1 MLMSG
6 MFDEELFRACSNAH
20 AVSGHEGEMRNI
32 FRKTL
37 EGIGTIRT
45 SPSGNI
51 YCEKQ
56 STPEAPRVMLEAHMD
71 EVGFLVQS
79 ITADGYLALVPVGG
93 WWNHTLPSQRVSVRV
108 RDGRKIAGMI
118 AAAPPHFLSES
129 QKKGV
134 LPTEALFADV
144 GASSAEEAE
153 AWGIYPG
160 APVTPDVPAQ
170 RLTNPHRWMGKAF
183 DNRAGFYTMLRAAG
197 RLGSEAL
204 PCSLSAVGTVQEEV
218 GTRGAKTLDPS
229 ALPDCVIV
237 LEGPPADDFPGAQ
250 AGVRQGVLGGGVQI
264 RAFDPTAI
272 MNPALVELAC
282 RTAQECGIPYQL
294 TVRRSGGTDAGSIH
308 LLGQGIPCVV
318 LGVPARYI
326 HAHNGIID
334 ESDVEAVENLAVE
347 LVRRLDAATVASLT
361 DYEARDRAL
370 NLLLS

>member
-1 MLMSG
+1 MLVSG
-6 MFDEELFRACSNAH
+6 MFDEELFKACSNAH

-32 FRKTL
+32 FRKIL
-37 EGIGTIRT
+37 GEDGVIRT
-45 SPSGNI
+45 APSGNI
-51 YCEKQ
+51 SCEKAAR
-56 STPEAPRVMLEAHMD
+56 TGVPRVMLAAHMD

-79 ITADGYLALVPVGG
+79 ITSAGHLALVPVGG
-93 WWNHTLPSQRVSVRV
+93 WWNHTLPSQRVTVRA
-108 RDGRKIAGMI
+108 RNGRKIAGMI

-153 AWGIYPG
+153 EWGIYPG
-160 APVTPDVPAQ
+160 APVTPDVQAL

-183 DNRAGFYTMLRAAG
+183 DNRAGFYAMLQASRCLF
-197 RLGSEAL
+197 REEL
-204 PCSLSAVGTVQEEV
+204 PCALTAVGTVQEEV
-218 GTRGAKTLDPS
+218 GTRGAKTLDAT

-250 AGVRQGVLGGGVQI
+250 AGVKQGVLGGGVQI

-282 RTAQECGIPYQL
+282 RTARDCGIPYQL

-318 LGVPARYI
+318 LGIPARYI

-334 ESDVEAVENLAVE
+334 ESDVTAAENLAVE
-347 LVRRLDAATVASLT
+347 MVRRLDAATVAALT
-361 DYEARDRAL
+361 DYEAQDRAL
-370 NLLLS
+370 NS